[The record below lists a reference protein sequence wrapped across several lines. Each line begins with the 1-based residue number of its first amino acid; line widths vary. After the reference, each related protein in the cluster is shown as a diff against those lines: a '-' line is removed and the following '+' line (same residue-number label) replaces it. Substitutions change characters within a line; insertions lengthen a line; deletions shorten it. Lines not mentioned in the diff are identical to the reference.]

1 MCEHG
6 PQRDRHEFI
15 VTECDESPKEGA
27 VALEG
32 LGSRYGAQRLFDK
45 RRRRQQDNFGGVGHV
60 VRLRPRRFGISK
72 PLSRSLRNL
81 SMESG
86 LNRTLRPIRIE
97 GSTPRRTSRAK
108 DVGDRRMCLRRS
120 ATDHRGSGDRLSDA
134 VSFVVC
140 MTRRDN
146 SKRTRQAIEVSTI
159 VAQLSHNYCC
169 GILMEFVRASV
180 TTVVQLQKS
189 NSSKI
194 NLWRAAQG
202 NSVQNWSARPIRTP

>member
-1 MCEHG
+1 
-6 PQRDRHEFI
+6 
-15 VTECDESPKEGA
+15 
-27 VALEG
+27 
-32 LGSRYGAQRLFDK
+32 
-45 RRRRQQDNFGGVGHV
+45 
-60 VRLRPRRFGISK
+60 
-72 PLSRSLRNL
+72 
-81 SMESG
+81 
-86 LNRTLRPIRIE
+86 
-97 GSTPRRTSRAK
+97 
-108 DVGDRRMCLRRS
+108 
-120 ATDHRGSGDRLSDA
+120 
-134 VSFVVC
+134 